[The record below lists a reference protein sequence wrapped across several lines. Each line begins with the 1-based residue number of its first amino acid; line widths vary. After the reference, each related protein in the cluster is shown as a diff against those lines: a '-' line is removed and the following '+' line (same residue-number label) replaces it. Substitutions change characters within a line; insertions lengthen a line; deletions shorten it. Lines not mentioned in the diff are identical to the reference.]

1 VIDVHNPLDMQ
12 RRRVMV
18 TGAASGIGRATCLLL
33 NQLSARV
40 VAVDVHAEGLAE
52 TSRLLDGDG
61 HTHQQLDLT
70 QLDEIGVAVAQDV
83 AANGPLSGLVHA
95 AGLPC
100 VEPIRLLEPEAYRRA
115 FVVNTEAAL
124 ALARAFQRK
133 DTCAPEGGAIVFVSS
148 VMALVGS
155 PGSAAYSMT
164 KAALHGLA
172 KGLALELAPRKIR
185 VNCVAPGFV
194 NTPMFARLA
203 SFWDPQERA
212 RVDADHPLGI
222 GAPEDIAHAICF
234 LLAPAGHWIT
244 GCILPVDGGY
254 TAK

>member
-1 VIDVHNPLDMQ
+1 MENPLDMQ
-12 RRRVMV
+12 RRRVLV

-33 NQLSARV
+33 SQLSARIA
-40 VAVDVHAEGLAE
+40 AVDLDAERLAE
-52 TSRLLDGDG
+52 TYSQLAGDG
-61 HTHQQLDLT
+61 HTHQPLDLSR
-70 QLDEIGVAVAQDV
+70 LDVIAPAISRD
-83 AANGPLSGLVHA
+83 AAAHGPLWGVVHA

-100 VEPIRLLEPEAYRRA
+100 VEPIRLLAPESYRQA
-115 FVVNTEAAL
+115 LTVNTEAAL
-124 ALARAFQRK
+124 ALARVFQRK
-133 DTCAPEGGAIVFVSS
+133 EICTPDGGAIVFVSS

-164 KAALHGLA
+164 KSALHGLA

-203 SFWDPQERA
+203 SFWDPQERS
-212 RVDADHPLGI
+212 RVEADHPLGI
-222 GAPEDIAHAICF
+222 GDPEDIAQAICF
-234 LLAPAGHWIT
+234 LLAPTGRWIT

-254 TAK
+254 TAR

>member
-1 VIDVHNPLDMQ
+1 MHNPLDMQ
-12 RRRVMV
+12 RRRVLV

-33 NQLSARV
+33 SQLSARV
-40 VAVDVHAEGLAE
+40 VAVDVDAAGLTE
-52 TSRLLDGDG
+52 TCRQLVGEG
-61 HTHQQLDLT
+61 HTHLQLDLT
-70 QLDEIGVAVAQDV
+70 RLEEIAPAVAKD
-83 AANGPLSGLVHA
+83 ASIHGTLSGVVHA

-115 FVVNTEAAL
+115 LAVNTEAAL

-133 DTCAPEGGAIVFVSS
+133 ETCSPEGGAIIFVSS
-148 VMALVGS
+148 VMGLVGS

-172 KGLALELAPRKIR
+172 RGLALELSPRRIR

-194 NTPMFARLA
+194 DTPMFARLA
-203 SFWDPQERA
+203 GFWDPQERS
-212 RVDADHPLGI
+212 RVEADHPLGI

-234 LLAPAGHWIT
+234 LLSPAGRWIT

-254 TAK
+254 TAR